1 MKKLVP
7 AVLFAF
13 AAFSMPAVAASEA
26 KPAPEKKLTSQ
37 QMKMRTCNKEAKE
50 KKLKGQERK
59 DFMKSCLSG
68 KS

>member
-1 MKKLVP
+1 MKKLLP

-13 AAFSMPAVAASEA
+13 AAFSMPAVAASEG

-37 QMKMRTCNKEAKE
+37 QMKMKKCSKDAKE

-68 KS
+68 KN